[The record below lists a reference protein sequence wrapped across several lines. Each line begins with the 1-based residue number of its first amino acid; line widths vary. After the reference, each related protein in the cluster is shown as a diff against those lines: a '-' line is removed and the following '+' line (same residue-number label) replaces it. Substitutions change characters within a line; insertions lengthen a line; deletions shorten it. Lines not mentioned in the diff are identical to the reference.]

1 MHSVQYDKISHHKTL
16 FLSYKPV
23 MFSVSELEIKTLAY
37 QPLTHLM
44 AILVSFLVLLNAR

>member
-1 MHSVQYDKISHHKTL
+1 MHSVQYDKISYHKTL

-44 AILVSFLVLLNAR
+44 AMLVSFLVLLNAR

>member
-23 MFSVSELEIKTLAY
+23 MLSVSELEIQTLAY